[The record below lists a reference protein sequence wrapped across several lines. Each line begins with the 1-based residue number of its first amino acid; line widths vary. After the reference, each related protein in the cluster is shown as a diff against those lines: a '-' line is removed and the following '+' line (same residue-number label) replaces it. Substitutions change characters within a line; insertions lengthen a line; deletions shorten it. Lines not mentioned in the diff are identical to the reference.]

1 MAATLKELAQLVQ
14 DQKKVIETLSEDR
27 DKLIGKQSKLEKD
40 FISLRKKH
48 TPEETP
54 EEKESIIEN
63 KNEPDLRVYRAAIIE
78 LLHNNELLNYSSE
91 AQSEFLT
98 FYINNKEDFSNEV
111 FDTFKNTLL
120 EKYKKVEKAKKDK
133 MVEEEKEK
141 TRLAEE
147 EKKRNPEV
155 LNPPDRPAPTN
166 GITPDKKA
174 KIEELTNIAR
184 DTSKTILERKKA
196 MDEIYNLEVRKLLDI

>member
-1 MAATLKELAQLVQ
+1 MQ

-54 EEKESIIEN
+54 EGKELITETS

-78 LLHNNELLNYSSE
+78 LLHNNELLSYTSE
-91 AQSEFLT
+91 AQSEFLA
-98 FYINNKEDFSNEV
+98 FYIDHKEDFNSEV

>member
-1 MAATLKELAQLVQ
+1 MSTLKELTQLVQ
-14 DQKKVIETLSEDR
+14 DQKEVIKNLAEDR
-27 DKLIGKQSKLEKD
+27 DKLVGKQSKLEKD
-40 FISLRKKH
+40 FISLRKKQS
-48 TPEETP
+48 PEETP
-54 EEKESIIEN
+54 EGKELITETS

-78 LLHNNELLNYSSE
+78 LLHNNELLSYSSE
-91 AQSEFLT
+91 AQSEFLA
-98 FYINNKEDFSNEV
+98 FYIDHKEDFNNDV

-120 EKYKKVEKAKKDK
+120 EKYKKVEKTKKDK

-166 GITPDKKA
+166 GNTPDKKA
-174 KIEELTNIAR
+174 KIEELSNIAR
-184 DTSKTILERKKA
+184 DTTKSVMERKKA
-196 MDEIYNLEVRKLLDI
+196 LDEIYNLQVRPLLGI